1 MKPLY
6 NLDEDESQGAIAINL
21 LPLVSQSE
29 LGRVTD
35 GTNNPSKRYC
45 GAYLCNHSTFKG
57 IVFSFCVQPCLPK
70 CLIRSWT
77 ENLPVSSVL
86 FLPLLLDMG
95 QIGLEA

>member
-35 GTNNPSKRYC
+35 GTSNPSKRYC
-45 GAYLCNHSTFKG
+45 GACLCIILHLKELYFHFVSCP
-57 IVFSFCVQPCLPK
+57 SA
-70 CLIRSWT
+70 LIRSWT
-77 ENLPVSSVL
+77 EDLPVSSVL
-86 FLPLLLDMG
+86 FLPLLLEMG